1 MSLLCEEYVL
11 SDNISTGSTSN
22 TSNSSM
28 GSESELDR
36 NRAKADL
43 QMTKD
48 PRIVDNMLLLEKST
62 VPHCDYFA
70 TVQTDIKPF
79 MRKLVTIWMLELC
92 DEQRV
97 EEQVFPLAI
106 NFMDRFLCVCNI
118 SRQQLQLL
126 GATCLL
132 VAAKIRQ
139 CHSLPVDLLC
149 AYTDCTITP
158 EQVKVSPGG
167 GREGVVFVIDSN
179 WNVFVSLWGFSCR
192 AGNCCCWPRC
202 NGTSVRSPALTT
214 WTTSCG
220 ECPGAARI
228 HTSVLMPTH

>member
-1 MSLLCEEYVL
+1 MCVVQFFKSSAIEMDLRCEELV
-11 SDNISTGSTSN
+11 SDGDKVD
-22 TSNSSM
+22 SNSATVDQTM
-28 GSESELDR
+28 
-36 NRAKADL
+36 A
-43 QMTKD
+43 TD
-48 PRIVDNMLLLEKST
+48 PRIIDNMLILEKST

-92 DEQRV
+92 DEQHA

-132 VAAKIRQ
+132 VASKIRQ
-139 CHSLPVDLLC
+139 CYSLPVDLLC

-158 EQVKVSPGG
+158 DQVKV
-167 GREGVVFVIDSN
+167 
-179 WNVFVSLWGFSCR
+179 NVRG
-192 AGNCCCWPRC
+192 
-202 NGTSVRSPALTT
+202 
-214 WTTSCG
+214 
-220 ECPGAARI
+220 
-228 HTSVLMPTH
+228 

>member
-1 MSLLCEEYVL
+1 MSLLCDEYVL
-11 SDNISTGSTSN
+11 SDNSTGSSTD
-22 TSNSSM
+22 SSLVSD
-28 GSESELDR
+28 SEPDM

-48 PRIVDNMLLLEKST
+48 PRIVTNMLLLEKST

-158 EQVKVSPGG
+158 EQVKVRIALFLCLFLPMILIGMTI
-167 GREGVVFVIDSN
+167 F
-179 WNVFVSLWGFSCR
+179 CR
-192 AGNCCCWPRC
+192 VGSFCCWPPC
-202 NGTSVRSPALTT
+202 NGMSVRSPATT
-214 WTTSCG
+214 TLITFCG
-220 ECPGAARI
+220 ESPGDARI
-228 HTSVLMPTH
+228 HTSVLMPIH

>member
-11 SDNISTGSTSN
+11 SDNSTGSSG
-22 TSNSSM
+22 SS
-28 GSESELDR
+28 ECEPDQ

-43 QMTKD
+43 QMTRD

-62 VPHCDYFA
+62 IPHCDYFA

-139 CHSLPVDLLC
+139 CHALPVDLLC

-158 EQVKVSPGG
+158 EQVKVRSRRIMK
-167 GREGVVFVIDSN
+167 GRFLGSRDSN
-179 WNVFVSLWGFSCR
+179 
-192 AGNCCCWPRC
+192 
-202 NGTSVRSPALTT
+202 
-214 WTTSCG
+214 
-220 ECPGAARI
+220 
-228 HTSVLMPTH
+228 

>member
-1 MSLLCEEYVL
+1 MDLRCEEYVL
-11 SDNISTGSTSN
+11 SDNTTSEG
-22 TSNSSM
+22 SNSSSA
-28 GSESELDR
+28 GSESQPDT
-36 NRAKADL
+36 NRARADPH
-43 QMTKD
+43 MVTD
-48 PRIVDNMLLLEKST
+48 PRVMDNMLLLEKTT

-70 TVQTDIKPF
+70 TVQTDIRPF

-158 EQVKVSPGG
+158 DQLKVRRQ
-167 GREGVVFVIDSN
+167 RERERDGMRPKNVSN
-179 WNVFVSLWGFSCR
+179 
-192 AGNCCCWPRC
+192 P
-202 NGTSVRSPALTT
+202 
-214 WTTSCG
+214 
-220 ECPGAARI
+220 
-228 HTSVLMPTH
+228 

>member
-1 MSLLCEEYVL
+1 MSLLCDEYVL
-11 SDNISTGSTSN
+11 TDNN
-22 TSNSSM
+22 TSTVTTNSSSGNSSM
-28 GSESELDR
+28 ASSNESEPDM
-36 NRAKADL
+36 NRARADL

-48 PRIVDNMLLLEKST
+48 PRVVDNMLLLEKTT

-149 AYTDCTITP
+149 AYTDCTITA
-158 EQVKVSPGG
+158 EQVKVRRQGE
-167 GREGVVFVIDSN
+167 RE
-179 WNVFVSLWGFSCR
+179 R
-192 AGNCCCWPRC
+192 K
-202 NGTSVRSPALTT
+202 
-214 WTTSCG
+214 
-220 ECPGAARI
+220 RI
-228 HTSVLMPTH
+228 F

>member
-1 MSLLCEEYVL
+1 MNLSPRVDRDEILNIVSEYQRSPPRSLTMSLLCEEYVL
-11 SDNISTGSTSN
+11 SDNNSST
-22 TSNSSM
+22 TSNSTAT
-28 GSESELDR
+28 SESEPDM
-36 NRAKADL
+36 NRARPDPHLA
-43 QMTKD
+43 KD
-48 PRIVDNMLLLEKST
+48 PRVMDNMLLLEKST
-62 VPHCDYFA
+62 IPHCDYFA

-158 EQVKVSPGG
+158 EQVKV
-167 GREGVVFVIDSN
+167 RIAAI
-179 WNVFVSLWGFSCR
+179 LGFYD
-192 AGNCCCWPRC
+192 
-202 NGTSVRSPALTT
+202 RSR
-214 WTTSCG
+214 SS
-220 ECPGAARI
+220 E
-228 HTSVLMPTH
+228 